1 MTLTQGLFI
10 TIEGTE
16 GMGKST
22 VIASLSEFLKEK
34 GFDYLLTR
42 EPGGTEIAEKIRQ
55 VILAHYD
62 ETMQAETELLL
73 YFAGR
78 LQHVQ
83 TVVLP
88 AKSAGKIVIS
98 DRFTDASFAYQGG
111 GRQIP
116 VEKIRLLEQHFINDL
131 QPDLTLLLDAPIEVG
146 LNRIASRGEKDRI
159 EIENIA
165 FFERVRESYHQRAR
179 EYPNRFRLID
189 AGGSVEEVQQKVHH
203 IFNEFFSK

>member
-22 VIASLSEFLKEK
+22 VLASLAEFLKEK
-34 GFDYLLTR
+34 GFDFLLTR

-55 VILAHYD
+55 VILSHYD
-62 ETMQAETELLL
+62 ETMQVETELLL

-78 LQHVQ
+78 IQHVE

-88 AKSAGKIVIS
+88 AKKAGKIVIS

-116 VEKIRLLEQHFINDL
+116 IEKIRLLEQHFINDL

-146 LNRIASRGEKDRI
+146 LNRIAARGEKDRI

-165 FFERVRESYHQRAR
+165 FFERVRESYLQRAR
-179 EYPNRFRLID
+179 EYPERFRIID
-189 AGGSVEEVQQKVHH
+189 ARGSVKDVQGSVHR
-203 IFNEFFSK
+203 IFEDFFAQ